1 MIKKRILIWRFHMI
15 DNQITNRQEN
25 LELITTALQTQLVK
39 EFIDKTA
46 LYDEKFIEIFDS
58 LYETQELLLLSLD
71 ESKKASMNLSQI
83 EIDARI
89 SKTLEDFEFTKKSVN
104 KENTQSSWL
113 PYIGIALLF
122 LAIGYFVK
130 F

>member
-1 MIKKRILIWRFHMI
+1 MSNNQLDTTTQDKKEQNLQLIANSLQAEMAKDFLKQTENY
-15 DNQITNRQEN
+15 DN
-25 LELITTALQTQLVK
+25 
-39 EFIDKTA
+39 
-46 LYDEKFIEIFDS
+46 KFKEIFDS

-104 KENTQSSWL
+104 KESNQSSLL
-113 PYIGIALLF
+113 PYIGIAILF
-122 LAIGYFVK
+122 LAIGYFVEFYK
-130 F
+130 

>member
-1 MIKKRILIWRFHMI
+1 MSN
-15 DNQITNRQEN
+15 NQ
-25 LELITTALQTQLVK
+25 LDTTAQDKKEQNLQLIANSLQAEMAKDFLKQT
-39 EFIDKTA
+39 EN
-46 LYDEKFIEIFDS
+46 YDNKFKEIFDS

-89 SKTLEDFEFTKKSVN
+89 SKTLEDFEFTKKTVN
-104 KENTQSSWL
+104 KENNQSSLL

>member
-1 MIKKRILIWRFHMI
+1 MSN
-15 DNQITNRQEN
+15 NQ
-25 LELITTALQTQLVK
+25 LDTTAQDKKEQNLQLIANSLQAEMAKDFLKQT
-39 EFIDKTA
+39 EN
-46 LYDEKFIEIFDS
+46 YDNKFKEIFDS

-89 SKTLEDFEFTKKSVN
+89 SKTLEDFEFIKKSVN
-104 KENTQSSWL
+104 KESNQSSLL
-113 PYIGIALLF
+113 PYIAIAVLF

>member
-1 MIKKRILIWRFHMI
+1 MSNNQLDTTIQDKKEQNLQLLANSLQAEMAKDFLKQTENY
-15 DNQITNRQEN
+15 DN
-25 LELITTALQTQLVK
+25 
-39 EFIDKTA
+39 
-46 LYDEKFIEIFDS
+46 KFKEIFDS

-89 SKTLEDFEFTKKSVN
+89 SKTLEDFEFTKKTVN
-104 KENTQSSWL
+104 KENNQSSLL

>member
-1 MIKKRILIWRFHMI
+1 MSNNQLDTTTQDKKEQNLQLIANSLQAEMAKDFLKQTENY
-15 DNQITNRQEN
+15 DN
-25 LELITTALQTQLVK
+25 
-39 EFIDKTA
+39 
-46 LYDEKFIEIFDS
+46 KFKEIFDS

-104 KENTQSSWL
+104 KESNQSSLL
-113 PYIGIALLF
+113 PYIGIAVLF